1 MNRACD
7 KTNKEKGSN
16 MRVHEIEIEGLQPLL
31 MHNGNGM
38 RIENGGKVRRIPSP
52 EEEAKA
58 GEYRLPNGDLGVPTI
73 ALRKCLLLAS
83 KPWKVEKTRLITLL
97 YAHMQ
102 ILPFDGMVPLL
113 REGQPIR
120 EYGIDTR
127 RAVPRAQGAV
137 SRSRPLIRLPWSLV
151 FQVTWNDDILPR
163 TFSETLAAIV
173 QTAGQGIGLLDY
185 RPEKGGWFGQFQLVR
200 MEEVT
205 VGTLARADRGELAGV
220 A

>member
-1 MNRACD
+1 
-7 KTNKEKGSN
+7 

-38 RIENGGKVRRIPSP
+38 RIESDGKVRRIPSP

-83 KPWKVEKTRLITLL
+83 RPWKVEKTRLITLL

-120 EYGIDTR
+120 RYEIDTR

-163 TFSETLAAIV
+163 TFPETLAAIV

-185 RPEKGGWFGQFQLVR
+185 RPEKGGWFGQFQVVR

-205 VGTLARADRGELAGV
+205 VGMLARADRGELAGV